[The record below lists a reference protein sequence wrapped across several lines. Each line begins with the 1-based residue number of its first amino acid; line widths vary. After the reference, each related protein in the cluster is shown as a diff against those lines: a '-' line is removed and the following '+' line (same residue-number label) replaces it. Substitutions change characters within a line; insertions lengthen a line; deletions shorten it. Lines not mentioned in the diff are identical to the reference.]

1 MATWYLATIGCHK
14 ALDQENLLIEI
25 ATSTLDPGEIKIDPV
40 ASLTNGQE
48 IMLDR
53 SMFLLKMD
61 LRALSPLNQN

>member
-14 ALDQENLLIEI
+14 ALDLEDHLIEI
-25 ATSTLDPGEIKIDPV
+25 VTLTHDHGETKIGPV

-53 SMFLLKMD
+53 SMFL
-61 LRALSPLNQN
+61 